1 MESAIIGTVCV
12 FLSYLVGNQFNG
24 KLGMN
29 VCFPLQIYD
38 GCFRQ
43 CSFLFRD
50 FFGCFSV
57 PIFRLYA
64 YISSI
69 RAITN
74 FHIHSNNLR
83 FDYRSLLFVLDYFY
97 YSNWNPLLMIGKRVD
112 ALTSHLLILD
122 SLQ

>member
-1 MESAIIGTVCV
+1 MMDVSDNVLFFSEIV
-12 FLSYLVGNQFNG
+12 FGF
-24 KLGMN
+24 
-29 VCFPLQIYD
+29 
-38 GCFRQ
+38 
-43 CSFLFRD
+43 
-50 FFGCFSV
+50 FSV